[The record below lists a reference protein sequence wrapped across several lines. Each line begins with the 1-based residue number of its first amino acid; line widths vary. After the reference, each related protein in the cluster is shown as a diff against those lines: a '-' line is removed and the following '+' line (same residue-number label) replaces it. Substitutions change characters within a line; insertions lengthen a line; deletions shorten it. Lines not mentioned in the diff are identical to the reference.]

1 MTYEGPSWK
10 HRRRLIYIAFYLGVG
25 MIVFAG
31 LSIVFDSWVG
41 AQMVIGGVS
50 LISIIITAYTGFATY
65 EDARLYP
72 RQQKPTEEGEHW
84 DG

>member
-25 MIVFAG
+25 MIGFAAV
-31 LSIVFDSWVG
+31 SIVFDSWVG

-50 LISIIITAYTGFATY
+50 LISIVVSAYVTGAVV
-65 EDARLYP
+65 EDRALYP
-72 RQQKPTEEGEHW
+72 RSPQREQGEDW

>member
-25 MIVFAG
+25 MILFAG
-31 LSIVFDSWVG
+31 VSIVFDSWVG

-65 EDARLYP
+65 EDSKLYP
-72 RQQKPTEEGEHW
+72 KNEKAMGEFY

>member
-1 MTYEGPSWK
+1 MTYNGPSWK

-25 MIVFAG
+25 MILFAG
-31 LSIVFDSWVG
+31 ISIVFDSWVG

-50 LISIIITAYTGFATY
+50 LISIVVSAYVTGAVV
-65 EDARLYP
+65 EDRALYP
-72 RQQKPTEEGEHW
+72 RGQDKLGDEW